1 MSPVIC
7 RLVEMVPPDMPLN
20 RVLEAHREQC
30 LRCQATDARSTGM
43 SRELSTMGGE
53 TMRAPDGLATVVMSR
68 LPAQDGSDPR
78 RPLVVR
84 LAIRYSVAAV
94 IGVATIAALL
104 ARALSRRSPLR

>member
-7 RLVEMVPPDMPLN
+7 RLVEMVPSDMPLN

-30 LRCQATDARSTGM
+30 LRCQADAARSTGV
-43 SRELSTMGGE
+43 SRELLSMGGE
-53 TMRAPDGLATVVMSR
+53 TMRAPDGLATTVMSR

-84 LAIRYSVAAV
+84 IAVRYSVAAM
-94 IGVATIAALL
+94 IGVATVAALI
-104 ARALSRRSPLR
+104 ARALSRRPRR

>member
-1 MSPVIC
+1 MSPLIC
-7 RLVEMVPPDMPLN
+7 RLVSTVPPDTPLN

-30 LRCQATDARSTGM
+30 LRCQADVARSTGM
-43 SRELSTMGGE
+43 SRDLSSIGHE
-53 TMRAPDGLATVVMSR
+53 TLVAPEGLATTVMSR

-84 LAIRYSVAAV
+84 LAVRYSVAGV

-104 ARALSRRSPLR
+104 ARAITRRKN